1 MDSRKTTRV
10 ETTKVPVSRV
20 TPKTGSSSGS
30 RFMQEA
36 YKNKNCGTGCEAEDC
51 SGHLGM
57 TKPMRRTL
65 DAWMPRRVELGN
77 RWSIFGV
84 DEEEE
89 EAEVEMI
96 GQVEEDVQEVVEVTI
111 DSGAA
116 RSVWPR
122 KKKGVTRRK
131 IAGRLPKLRAAN
143 GTEIKVEGEAT
154 LNFEMNGKRCG
165 MTFLD
170 SDVKKPL
177 GAVSAMEDAGNT
189 VVFSRKW
196 GRYIEND
203 ETGERI
209 MMDRVKGTY
218 VMKVNAMDE
227 EGKKIGRKGR
237 QVEDE
242 MDVDGMSDEDME
254 VEEGGDEKAEKV
266 VFRRRML
273 D

>member
-1 MDSRKTTRV
+1 M
-10 ETTKVPVSRV
+10 
-20 TPKTGSSSGS
+20 
-30 RFMQEA
+30 
-36 YKNKNCGTGCEAEDC
+36 
-51 SGHLGM
+51 
-57 TKPMRRTL
+57 
-65 DAWMPRRVELGN
+65 
-77 RWSIFGV
+77 
-84 DEEEE
+84 
-89 EAEVEMI
+89 
-96 GQVEEDVQEVVEVTI
+96 
-111 DSGAA
+111 
-116 RSVWPR
+116 
-122 KKKGVTRRK
+122 
-131 IAGRLPKLRAAN
+131 RAAN
-143 GTEIKVEGEAT
+143 GTDIKVEGEAT

-209 MMDRVKGTY
+209 PMERINGTY
-218 VMKVNAMDE
+218 VMKVNTIDE
-227 EGKKIGRKGR
+227 NGKKMANKGR
-237 QVEDE
+237 HEEEDE

-254 VEEGGDEKAEKV
+254 VEEGGDERADKL